1 MDKASQVLAKGVP
14 PGVPKSYRA
23 LADHG
28 KVAHTTLYH
37 RAHGRR
43 SIEEKAQSQQY
54 LTPSEVI
61 AVIDFL
67 LQMSHLGQPVRMKHI
82 PSLAFSATRQRPA
95 SERPPKPPGKNWA
108 KALENRYPELQ
119 AKRVRALDW
128 NRHEKNIFE
137 KITHWFEI
145 IEPVLQD
152 QAILAENTYNM
163 DETGVMMSMP
173 SSV

>member
-1 MDKASQVLAKGVP
+1 MDKASQVLAQGVP

-54 LTPSEVI
+54 LTPSEVK

-67 LQMSHLGQPVRMKHI
+67 LQMSHLRQPMRIKHI
-82 PSLAFSATRQRPA
+82 PLIAFSATRQRPA
-95 SERPPKPPGKNWA
+95 LERPPKPPGKNWA
-108 KALENRYPELQ
+108 KVLENRYPELQ
-119 AKRVRALDW
+119 VKRVRVLDW
-128 NRHEKNIFE
+128 NYYKKNIFK
-137 KITHWFEI
+137 KIM
-145 IEPVLQD
+145 
-152 QAILAENTYNM
+152 Y
-163 DETGVMMSMP
+163 
-173 SSV
+173 